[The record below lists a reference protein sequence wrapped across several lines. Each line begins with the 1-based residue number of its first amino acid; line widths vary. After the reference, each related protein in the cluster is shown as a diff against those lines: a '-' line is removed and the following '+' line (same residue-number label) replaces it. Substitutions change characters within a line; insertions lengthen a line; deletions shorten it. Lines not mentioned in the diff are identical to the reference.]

1 MCHTRARLSR
11 KDWPTCHARLEI
23 LGRGS
28 RGRNKRERIALV
40 LCGVT
45 NGMVAGTSVRN
56 AFRGTIYA
64 NRSCEMKKHLC
75 LVCGALAGITI
86 LHFTAFA
93 ETAKPNATAAP
104 PAAVSAPLKTNGQSS
119 KKAAKDCDDEWRA
132 DRETMMRRGMTEESY
147 VEQCSVEDDVPAT
160 PSETKTNA
168 APSAAPK

>member
-1 MCHTRARLSR
+1 
-11 KDWPTCHARLEI
+11 
-23 LGRGS
+23 
-28 RGRNKRERIALV
+28 
-40 LCGVT
+40 
-45 NGMVAGTSVRN
+45 
-56 AFRGTIYA
+56 
-64 NRSCEMKKHLC
+64 MKKHLC
-75 LVCGALAGITI
+75 LVCGALAGTTI

-147 VEQCSVEDDVPAT
+147 VEQCSVEDDVPAI